1 MDDSNKISRISFVKR
16 PISLPPDYRP
26 MFKVAQ
32 IVLILSYCCR
42 SNRSSLLK
50 LHLFSWAL
58 KSDLNGQKVTH
69 WVQNNF
75 QTDFSVWGIE
85 PTLNRGIQYA
95 IAEKI
100 IRRVSNKYELT
111 DKGVLLLNSIKRDND
126 LLKTEKDFLN
136 VIGKKIT
143 DDRITNLS
151 KKWTL
156 FYVKD

>member
-1 MDDSNKISRISFVKR
+1 MYKI
-16 PISLPPDYRP
+16 
-26 MFKVAQ
+26 AQ
-32 IVLILSYCCR
+32 IILILSYCCR

-58 KSDLNGQKVTH
+58 KADSNGKKVTN
-69 WVQNNF
+69 WVENNF

-100 IRRVSNKYELT
+100 IRKVSNKYELA
-111 DKGVLLLNSIKRDND
+111 DKGILLLNSIKKDKD
-126 LLKTEKDFLN
+126 LLKTEKDYLN

-143 DDRITNLS
+143 DDRIANLA

>member
-1 MDDSNKISRISFVKR
+1 MDSSTQISCISFVKR

-32 IVLILSYCCR
+32 IVLILGYCCR

-58 KSDLNGQKVTH
+58 KSDFNGEKLTQ

-75 QTDFSVWGIE
+75 QTDFSIWGIE
-85 PTLNRGIQYA
+85 PTLNRGVQYA
-95 IAEKI
+95 MAEKI
-100 IRRVSNKYELT
+100 IRRVSDKYELA
-111 DKGVLLLNSIKRDND
+111 DKGVVLFNSIRND
-126 LLKTEKDFLN
+126 KELLKTEKDFLN

-143 DDRITNLS
+143 NDRIADLV